1 MVGAQVAAPVAA
13 HGEPL
18 LNGGFSHG
26 APWHRATDDGLRCC
40 IRAAMNR
47 RPLLLGAAFA
57 CMGGAATLTAP
68 AAAQAEEGG
77 PQLPDLQVRL
87 QACTPGDA
95 LSRLQQGNDRFVQ
108 AWAAARTAVDPGQRM
123 QRLARLWQDN
133 CQIDPL
139 ALAEGQRPFAAV
151 LACAD
156 SRVDPGWL
164 FACGS
169 GELFQVRSAG
179 NTAFAEAVASLEYA
193 VGLLAIP
200 LVVVLGHS
208 DCGAVRAALGRQPLT
223 PLLEELLAPI
233 RAGLPAG
240 DDLSLAVQANV
251 RRVTADLGRRSGLL
265 GAAEAGGRLQIV
277 GAYADI
283 ASGRVTLL

>member
-1 MVGAQVAAPVAA
+1 MDLHAAARV
-13 HGEPL
+13 
-18 LNGGFSHG
+18 
-26 APWHRATDDGLRCC
+26 
-40 IRAAMNR
+40 AMNR
-47 RPLLLGAAFA
+47 RPLLLGAALA
-57 CMGGAATLTAP
+57 CVGGATGLVAP
-68 AAAQAEEGG
+68 APARAVGSPDPA
-77 PQLPDLQVRL
+77 DLQARL
-87 QACTPGDA
+87 LVCTPADA
-95 LSRLQQGNDRFVQ
+95 LTRLKQGNGRFVQ
-108 AWAAARTAVDPGQRM
+108 AWTAARAADDPGQRM

-151 LACAD
+151 LSCAD

-208 DCGAVRAALGRQPLT
+208 DCGAVRAALGREPLT
-223 PLLEELLAPI
+223 PLLQELLAPI
-233 RAGLPAG
+233 RAGLPGG
-240 DDLSLAVQANV
+240 DDLTLAVQANV
-251 RRVTADLGRRSGLL
+251 RRVAADLGRRSELL
-265 GAAEAGGRLQIV
+265 RTAEADGRLQII

-283 ASGRVTLL
+283 GSGLVTLL

>member
-1 MVGAQVAAPVAA
+1 
-13 HGEPL
+13 
-18 LNGGFSHG
+18 
-26 APWHRATDDGLRCC
+26 
-40 IRAAMNR
+40 MNR
-47 RPLLLGAAFA
+47 RPLLLAAALA
-57 CMGGAATLTAP
+57 CVGGAAALAAP

-77 PQLPDLQVRL
+77 GDPADLETRLQV
-87 QACTPGDA
+87 CTPGDA

-108 AWAAARTAVDPGQRM
+108 AWAAARAAVDPAQRM
-123 QRLARLWQDN
+123 QRLARLWQNN

-179 NTAFAEAVASLEYA
+179 NTAFAEAVASLDYA
-193 VGLLAIP
+193 VGLLTIP

-208 DCGAVRAALGRQPLT
+208 DCGAVKAALGHELLT
-223 PLLEELLAPI
+223 PSLEELLAPI

-240 DDLSLAVQANV
+240 DDLTLAVQANV
-251 RRVTADLGRRSGLL
+251 RRVAGDLSRRSDLL
-265 GAAEAGGRLQIV
+265 AAAVAAGRLQIV